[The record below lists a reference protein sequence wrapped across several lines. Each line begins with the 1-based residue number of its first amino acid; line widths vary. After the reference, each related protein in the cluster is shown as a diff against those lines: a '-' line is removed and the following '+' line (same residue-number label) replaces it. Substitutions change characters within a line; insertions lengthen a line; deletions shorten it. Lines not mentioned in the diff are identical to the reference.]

1 MKKDNVIVDKSKAFA
16 LRIINLYKYL
26 CEEKHEY
33 ILSKQATIW
42 QMNNLTAYIP
52 IALKY

>member
-1 MKKDNVIVDKSKAFA
+1 MHNAQLGGGGMKKDNVIVDKSKAFA

-33 ILSKQATIW
+33 IQNS
-42 QMNNLTAYIP
+42 
-52 IALKY
+52 